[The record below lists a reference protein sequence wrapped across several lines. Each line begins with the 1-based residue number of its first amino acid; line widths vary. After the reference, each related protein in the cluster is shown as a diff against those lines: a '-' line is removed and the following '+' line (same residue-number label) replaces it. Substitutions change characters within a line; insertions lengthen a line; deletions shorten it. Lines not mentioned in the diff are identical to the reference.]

1 MAREIHDRRVDL
13 PLITGDERVADSGQ
27 KLSAHFLGLFIRF
40 VDVYLPQIGNVLS
53 AGFVSLFSRGVV
65 VKLES
70 LLGGLQLGGQQ
81 YQRVPVLGRPLDS
94 LYAHG

>member
-13 PLITGDERVADSGQ
+13 PLITGEEGVADSGQ
-27 KLSAHFLGLFIRF
+27 ILSAHFLGLLIRF

-53 AGFVSLFSRGVV
+53 ARLISFFSRGVM

-70 LLGGLQLGGQQ
+70 VLGGLQLGGQQ
-81 YQRVPVLGRPLDS
+81 YQRVPMLGRPLDR
-94 LYAHG
+94 LDAYC